1 MILKFQLITLLF
13 SFLYG
18 IFFYILL
25 RLNYKFLYN
34 NKLSLI
40 IDLLFILDNVLLYFI
55 ILKKIN
61 NGIFHPYLVI
71 MLILGYLSS
80 NYVDKKIRK

>member
-25 RLNYKFLYN
+25 MLNYKFLYN